1 MRTLIFAI
9 LCLAAGIAAADSN
22 QVVVVRV
29 LEVKERMQTLELIDV
44 SAEKSEA
51 PDAEPLEAELRAILD
66 EAELLEV
73 EEADE
78 ES

>member
-9 LCLAAGIAAADSN
+9 LCLAAGLAAADTN

-29 LEVKERMQTLELIDV
+29 MEVKERMQTLELIDV
-44 SAEKSEA
+44 SAEKPQAEE
-51 PDAEPLEAELRAILD
+51 AEPIDGELRAILD
-66 EAELLEV
+66 EAELLER
-73 EEADE
+73 EEADA